1 MQRDEVT
8 KEEVR
13 YLSHQFTTGVS
24 HRELVSGGQTERKH
38 ISYFLFFSFQGFA
51 FNPSDS
57 VFVLKDVLS
66 EIFSIIAVNLVQD
79 KRVLCNFFDLPFN
92 VHTTLNHIV

>member
-1 MQRDEVT
+1 MQRDEFT

-13 YLSHQFTTGVS
+13 YVSHQFTTGVS
-24 HRELVSGGQTERKH
+24 HRKLVLGSQTERKY

-51 FNPSDS
+51 FNPRDS

-66 EIFSIIAVNLVQD
+66 EISQSIL
-79 KRVLCNFFDLPFN
+79 F
-92 VHTTLNHIV
+92 

>member
-13 YLSHQFTTGVS
+13 YLRHQFTTGVS
-24 HRELVSGGQTERKH
+24 HRELVLGSQTERKD

-57 VFVLKDVLS
+57 VFVLNDVLS
-66 EIFSIIAVNLVQD
+66 EIFRIITRLS
-79 KRVLCNFFDLPFN
+79 
-92 VHTTLNHIV
+92 

>member
-13 YLSHQFTTGVS
+13 YLRHQFTTGVS
-24 HRELVSGGQTERKH
+24 HRELVLGSQTERKH

-57 VFVLKDVLS
+57 VFVLNDVLS
-66 EIFSIIAVNLVQD
+66 EIFSIIAVNLVLH
-79 KRVLCNFFDLPFN
+79 KRVLCNFFDLPLN
-92 VHTTLNHIV
+92 VLTTLNHTV